1 MQEPVK
7 VSRDLM
13 EEARQPHWRTE
24 GMDSDNTLHGQRRG
38 LGLLSAAAP
47 AKDGHR
53 QRGLH
58 GPPQTEGT
66 SFSGFQCSEASGIG
80 LTWYPSEMP
89 RFAARCQLIH
99 EVSAAVFRVSR
110 FRTSLHSPLLRCE
123 SRTPSSVDNL
133 HRTAAVETWT
143 PKLGG
148 ICTLKHFDDW
158 LLAISC
164 LTDDDV
170 LLLADGEAFHSMFPE

>member
-1 MQEPVK
+1 MI
-7 VSRDLM
+7 SRSLSID
-13 EEARQPHWRTE
+13 T
-24 GMDSDNTLHGQRRG
+24 RG
-38 LGLLSAAAP
+38 ERSRLQGFQVQDIPAFSAAA
-47 AKDGHR
+47 
-53 QRGLH
+53 
-58 GPPQTEGT
+58 
-66 SFSGFQCSEASGIG
+66 
-80 LTWYPSEMP
+80 
-89 RFAARCQLIH
+89 
-99 EVSAAVFRVSR
+99 VRV
-110 FRTSLHSPLLRCE
+110 TD
-123 SRTPSSVDNL
+123 PSSVDNL

>member
-1 MQEPVK
+1 MNRHHCFNSFCYCSRHARACEGVK
-7 VSRDLM
+7 R
-13 EEARQPHWRTE
+13 
-24 GMDSDNTLHGQRRG
+24 SDGGGSATTLENRKHGFGQHTLHGQRRG

-123 SRTPSSVDNL
+123 SRTPRLLTTCTEPPPWKRGLPSW
-133 HRTAAVETWT
+133 AVFA
-143 PKLGG
+143 
-148 ICTLKHFDDW
+148 H
-158 LLAISC
+158 
-164 LTDDDV
+164 
-170 LLLADGEAFHSMFPE
+170 